1 MFMAM
6 PVLSLLAQVKKGT
19 GDRVLAPERM
29 KIYLSTATRMPTW
42 CAYYRE
48 LRCIATGL
56 RINSPSDLSLV
67 GIPKNF
73 LRQKKLFLSHI
84 NDSVISAGAK
94 CLVWR
99 GLRQKTSCFCH
110 D

>member
-1 MFMAM
+1 M
-6 PVLSLLAQVKKGT
+6 
-19 GDRVLAPERM
+19 
-29 KIYLSTATRMPTW
+29 STATRMPTW

-56 RINSPSDLSLV
+56 RIHSPSDLSLV
-67 GIPKNF
+67 CIPENF
-73 LRQKKLFLSHI
+73 LLGKKLFLSHI
-84 NDSVISAGAK
+84 NDSVMTGIAK

-99 GLRQKTSCFCH
+99 GLRQKTSLFRH